1 MAMKTAVFQINQG
14 DGRTRLICVPM
25 PSLHSAASLETWL
38 RMHADM
44 TTEIR
49 FLGRFDSVYT
59 ALSQQEA
66 EALMLDGGEPQAE
79 LAVYP
84 SNISVR

>member
-44 TTEIR
+44 TTEVR
-49 FLGRFDSVYT
+49 FLGRFDSVHT

-66 EALMLDGGEPQAE
+66 EALMLDGGERPGE
-79 LAVYP
+79 VVEYP
-84 SNISVR
+84 LNISVR

>member
-1 MAMKTAVFQINQG
+1 MKTAVFQINRG

-49 FLGRFDSVYT
+49 FLGRFDSVHT

-79 LAVYP
+79 LADYP